1 MNRATLHLHIDQP
14 IPDGEKGLEI
24 IDRYIDDLAK
34 TEGELTWFE
43 VDWTLTEIDGTQ
55 LDNDGKQE

>member
-14 IPDGEKGLEI
+14 IPDGEEGLEI
-24 IDRYIDDLAK
+24 IDRYIDELAK
-34 TEGELTWFE
+34 TAGELTWCE